1 MRLRRTAGAL
11 AGAVLAAAALSA
23 LPVPSSAAPAQAAPA
38 NAAPASGNRYD
49 GRWSVEVI
57 TDEGTCDRAYRWSIG
72 IKGGRVA
79 DIADGVATA
88 NGTIDKSGKVALRF
102 ERGADILTAKGS
114 LDAENGSGLWTAPSR
129 ACSGRWR
136 AERRG

>member
-1 MRLRRTAGAL
+1 MRLRRAARAL
-11 AGAVLAAAALSA
+11 AGTVLATAVLSA
-23 LPVPSSAAPAQAAPA
+23 LPVPSSAAPA
-38 NAAPASGNRYD
+38 NAAPASASKFD

-72 IKGGRVA
+72 IKGGHVA
-79 DIADGVATA
+79 DMADGVATA
-88 NGTIDKSGKVALRF
+88 SGAIDKSGKVALRF
-102 ERGADILTAKGS
+102 ARGADVLTAKGN

-129 ACSGRWR
+129 SCSGRWR